1 MDYDKKAK
9 STQDFFTKVQNK
21 LHWAA
26 HQHTAAEL
34 IHKRADSEKPHMG
47 LTTWEKAPGGK
58 IVKNDVSIAKNYLTE
73 DEMKDLELVVS
84 GYLDLA
90 EGMARR
96 KVPMT
101 MDDWAQQL
109 DLVLKASKY
118 EVLDNLGKI
127 TAQIAKAH
135 AENEFEKYRIIQDKL
150 FQSDYDE
157 FLRLQAE
164 TEETPNE

>member
-1 MDYDKKAK
+1 
-9 STQDFFTKVQNK
+9 
-21 LHWAA
+21 
-26 HQHTAAEL
+26 
-34 IHKRADSEKPHMG
+34 
-47 LTTWEKAPGGK
+47 
-58 IVKNDVSIAKNYLTE
+58 
-73 DEMKDLELVVS
+73 MKDLELIVS

-135 AENEFEKYRIIQDKL
+135 AENEFEKYRVIQDKL

-157 FLRLQAE
+157 FLQLQAE
-164 TEETPNE
+164 TEETHNG